1 MQQYLLD
8 RNTVVELNILIEEKL
23 PQTSFYG
30 NDF

>member
-23 PQTSFYG
+23 PQTFFYG